1 MPVQRLNETSK
12 SMKVSEGNPEVPMTQ
27 VKNNLQE
34 EEAGGSFAKETIY
47 KPHEPSFPP
56 QIPERTSA
64 SNLDQFKTSDNSP
77 NHSTPLRRITSPSSR
92 GGPNPWNARKTS
104 FQSERIVPND
114 DLALS
119 RARAA
124 GTRNYSQRVSN
135 PLYKLRFDGKFC
147 CN

>member
-1 MPVQRLNETSK
+1 MPVQRLTETSK
-12 SMKVSEGNPEVPMTQ
+12 SMEISEGNPKVPMNQ
-27 VKNNLQE
+27 VINNLQE
-34 EEAGGSFAKETIY
+34 EETGESFAKEAMY

-64 SNLDQFKTSDNSP
+64 SNLDQFKESDNLP
-77 NHSTPLRRITSPSSR
+77 NNSTPIRRITSPSSR

-124 GTRNYSQRVSN
+124 GTRNYSPRVSKSQ
-135 PLYKLRFDGKFC
+135 YELRFEGKFYS
-147 CN
+147 

>member
-34 EEAGGSFAKETIY
+34 EENGGSFAEETIY
-47 KPHEPSFPP
+47 KPPEPSFPP

-64 SNLDQFKTSDNSP
+64 SNLDQFKTSDNPP
-77 NHSTPLRRITSPSSR
+77 NSSTPHRRITSPSSR

-124 GTRNYSQRVSN
+124 GTRNYSPRVS
-135 PLYKLRFDGKFC
+135 KRQHELRFESKFKSR
-147 CN
+147 

>member
-1 MPVQRLNETSK
+1 MPVQRLTETSK
-12 SMKVSEGNPEVPMTQ
+12 SMKLSEGNPEGPMTQ
-27 VKNNLQE
+27 VKNNLHE
-34 EEAGGSFAKETIY
+34 EENGGSSARETIY
-47 KPHEPSFPP
+47 KQPEPSFPP

-64 SNLDQFKTSDNSP
+64 SNLDQFKTSDNLP
-77 NHSTPLRRITSPSSR
+77 NSSTPIRRITSPSSR

-124 GTRNYSQRVSN
+124 GTRNYSPRVSK
-135 PLYKLRFDGKFC
+135 PRYELRFESKLK
-147 CN
+147 

>member
-1 MPVQRLNETSK
+1 MPVNRLSEASK
-12 SMKVSEGNPEVPMTQ
+12 SIKVSEGNPEVPMTQ
-27 VKNNLQE
+27 VKNNLE
-34 EEAGGSFAKETIY
+34 EEETVGSFAKETIS
-47 KPHEPSFPP
+47 KSPEPSFPP

-64 SNLDQFKTSDNSP
+64 SNLDQFKTSDNLP
-77 NHSTPLRRITSPSSR
+77 NSSTPLRRITSPSSR

-124 GTRNYSQRVSN
+124 GTRNYSPRVSN
-135 PLYKLRFDGKFC
+135 PLYE
-147 CN
+147 

>member
-27 VKNNLQE
+27 VKNNLE
-34 EEAGGSFAKETIY
+34 ELENGGSFVRETIH
-47 KPHEPSFPP
+47 KPPEPSFPP

-64 SNLDQFKTSDNSP
+64 SNLDQFKTSDNVP
-77 NHSTPLRRITSPSSR
+77 NISTPIRRITSPSSR

-124 GTRNYSQRVSN
+124 GTRNYSPRVSE
-135 PLYKLRFDGKFC
+135 PQYELRFEG
-147 CN
+147 

>member
-1 MPVQRLNETSK
+1 
-12 SMKVSEGNPEVPMTQ
+12 MKVSEGNPEVPMTQ

-34 EEAGGSFAKETIY
+34 EENGGSFAKETIY
-47 KPHEPSFPP
+47 KPPEPSFPP

-64 SNLDQFKTSDNSP
+64 SNLEQFKTSDSLP
-77 NHSTPLRRITSPSSR
+77 NNSTPLRRITSPSSR

-124 GTRNYSQRVSN
+124 GTRNYSPRVSK
-135 PLYKLRFDGKFC
+135 PQYKIRFERKFC
-147 CN
+147 CNLGHS

>member
-12 SMKVSEGNPEVPMTQ
+12 SMKVSEGNPEVPMAQ
-27 VKNNLQE
+27 VKSNLQE
-34 EEAGGSFAKETIY
+34 EETGGSLARETIY
-47 KPHEPSFPP
+47 KPPEPSFPP

-64 SNLDQFKTSDNSP
+64 SNLEQFKTSDSLP
-77 NHSTPLRRITSPSSR
+77 NNSTPLRRITSPSSR

-124 GTRNYSQRVSN
+124 GTRNYSPRVSK
-135 PLYKLRFDGKFC
+135 PQHEFRFEGKL
-147 CN
+147 

>member
-1 MPVQRLNETSK
+1 MPVQHLNETSK
-12 SMKVSEGNPEVPMTQ
+12 LIKVSEGNPEVAVTQ
-27 VKNNLQE
+27 VKNNLE
-34 EEAGGSFAKETIY
+34 EEETGGSFAKETIY
-47 KPHEPSFPP
+47 KSREPSFPP

-64 SNLDQFKTSDNSP
+64 SNLDQFKTSDNPP
-77 NHSTPLRRITSPSSR
+77 NNPAPHRRITSPSSR

-124 GTRNYSQRVSN
+124 GTRNYSPRVSKSQ
-135 PLYKLRFDGKFC
+135 YELRFEGKF
-147 CN
+147 

>member
-12 SMKVSEGNPEVPMTQ
+12 SLKVSEDNPEEPMSQ
-27 VKNNLQE
+27 VKNNLE
-34 EEAGGSFAKETIY
+34 EEGSGGSFAKGTIC

-64 SNLDQFKTSDNSP
+64 SNLDQFKTSDNIP
-77 NHSTPLRRITSPSSR
+77 NSSTPIRRITSPSSR

-124 GTRNYSQRVSN
+124 GTRNYSPRVSK
-135 PLYKLRFDGKFC
+135 PQYELRFESKK
-147 CN
+147 

>member
-34 EEAGGSFAKETIY
+34 EENGGSFAEETIS
-47 KPHEPSFPP
+47 KPPEPSFPP

-64 SNLDQFKTSDNSP
+64 SNMGQFKTSDNLP
-77 NHSTPLRRITSPSSR
+77 NSSIPLRRITSPSSR

-124 GTRNYSQRVSN
+124 GTRNYSPRVS
-135 PLYKLRFDGKFC
+135 KRQHEFRFESKF
-147 CN
+147 

>member
-1 MPVQRLNETSK
+1 MPVQRLNETTK

-34 EEAGGSFAKETIY
+34 EENGGSFAKETIY
-47 KPHEPSFPP
+47 KPPEPSFPP

-64 SNLDQFKTSDNSP
+64 SNLDQFKTSDNVP
-77 NHSTPLRRITSPSSR
+77 NISTPLRRITSPSSR

-124 GTRNYSQRVSN
+124 GTRNYSPRVSK
-135 PLYKLRFDGKFC
+135 PQFQLRCKIKL
-147 CN
+147 